1 VGLFQKQINAF
12 PGSRQILLREKSLL
26 LFDSFTFAAENGH
39 LKILE
44 YAFVTSLLR
53 TNDIVSLSILKSASR
68 FGHLNI
74 LKWFFARF
82 INKVNGSVIV
92 NDIVLSSILGNH
104 MHILEW
110 ISLTLIWAP
119 QTEWDRT
126 SNFGEKTMLVAR
138 TSRHGTLI
146 MVKFLITKGFE
157 YRHTVVTQ
165 AAAASGNLEVLM
177 YLRSLDCPWSET
189 IYLAAAAEGH
199 FEY

>member
-1 VGLFQKQINAF
+1 MIWFQDNNFTMSESARIDVAKRGDARLFQKIINDF
-12 PGSRQILLREKSLL
+12 PGSRQILIREKYKL

-39 LKILE
+39 LNILQ
-44 YAFVTSLLR
+44 YAFSTSLLR
-53 TNDIVSLSILKSASR
+53 TNDIVSFSVLKSASR

-110 ISLTLIWAP
+110 ILVTLIWAP
-119 QTEWDRT
+119 QTEWDDRT
-126 SNFGEKTMLVAR
+126 FNFGKKTMLVTRA
-138 TSRHGTLI
+138 SRHGNLS
-146 MVKFLITKGFE
+146 MVKFLIDKGFE

-165 AAAASGNLEVLM
+165 AA
-177 YLRSLDCPWSET
+177 DCCKWKS
-189 IYLAAAAEGH
+189 
-199 FEY
+199 